1 MEEYDLPIR
10 LPKSISFANGRHI
23 DYLYAASANPSE
35 VHLINFNE
43 YNREVW
49 PYGDFFLT
57 LHSK

>member
-1 MEEYDLPIR
+1 MIR
-10 LPKSISFANGRHI
+10 IPRISPLAEKYHW
-23 DYLYAASANPSE
+23 LSPYAYCAADPSEVTPSE